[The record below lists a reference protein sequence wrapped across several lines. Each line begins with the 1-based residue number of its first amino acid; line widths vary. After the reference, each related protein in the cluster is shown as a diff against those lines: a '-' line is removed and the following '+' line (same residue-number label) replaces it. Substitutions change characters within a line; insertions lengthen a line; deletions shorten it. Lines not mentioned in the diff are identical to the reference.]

1 MIPLR
6 VSHWSAVLLL
16 LGALVLAWSGKL
28 DQVADAYVDA
38 SIVDAGIIYGTA
50 RGINALVSA
59 LQGTELDLWL
69 VSFSVGELLD
79 PVNDLIERFS
89 AVMTVAIT
97 SLILQQLL
105 LSIVSATTFTL
116 VLSGLAVAVLVA
128 LAVDRQRSYPWLLR
142 CFVLV
147 AFLRFSLSL
156 VVIANL
162 WVDEAFLADSQGVQ
176 HQQMREFQGDL
187 EGVDAM
193 VRGDEA
199 RMASSGSE
207 DACPWHSAFSDDCKQ
222 ALAAQFDLLQL
233 KFDVFV
239 DSTLKLLGSLLLKAL
254 IIPLLFFYALLQ
266 ATRMLFRKIL

>member
-1 MIPLR
+1 MVPLR

-16 LGALVLAWSGKL
+16 LGALALGWSGWL
-28 DQVADAYVDA
+28 DQIAGAYVDA

-89 AVMTVAIT
+89 GVMTVAIT

-116 VLSGLAVAVLVA
+116 VLSGLGVAVLAA
-128 LAVDRQRSYPWLLR
+128 LVFDRQRTYPWLLR

-162 WVDEAFLADSQGVQ
+162 WVDQAFLADSQGIQ
-176 HQQMREFQGDL
+176 HQQLREFHGEL

-199 RMASSGSE
+199 RMLVGGSA

-222 ALAAQFDLLQL
+222 AVAAQFDLLQL
-233 KFDVFV
+233 KFDGFV
-239 DSTLKLLGSLLLKAL
+239 DSTLNLLGSVLLKAL

-266 ATRMLFRKIL
+266 GARMLFRSVL